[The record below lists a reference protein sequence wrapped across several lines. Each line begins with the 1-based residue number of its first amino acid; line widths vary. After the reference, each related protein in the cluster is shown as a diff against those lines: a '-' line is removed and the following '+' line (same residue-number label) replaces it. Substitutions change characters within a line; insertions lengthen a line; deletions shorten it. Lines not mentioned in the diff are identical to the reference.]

1 LVLETHDLVESVIA
15 RFRRDLGDSAPV
27 YRNHVMRSLN
37 YQSLLLGDVVS
48 DTAALAWSVHDIG
61 IWTAS
66 TFDYLGPSAA
76 ALPKLAEE
84 LGVADVDE
92 AIEMVL
98 NHHRVRRVADK
109 QVETFRQADLI
120 DVSRGVVRFGL
131 PRRDLRDVVRALPYL
146 GFHRW
151 LARGLAGYAVKHPS
165 HPAPMVRW

>member
-84 LGVADVDE
+84 LGVADE
-92 AIEMVL
+92 
-98 NHHRVRRVADK
+98 
-109 QVETFRQADLI
+109 
-120 DVSRGVVRFGL
+120 SRGVVRFGL
-131 PRRDLRDVVRALPYL
+131 SRRDVRDVVRALPYL